1 MTAALAINATVNTY
15 GKSDATGA
23 FVPEAVHFS
32 RFYACHREGF
42 DNRLGAPARRKQ
54 VEGILGKH
62 KALDLVAFF
71 CHGLRRSLQTGHDMA
86 TVDALADA
94 ISRASAKRVVVAL
107 YACSTGA
114 TDNGFA
120 AALRNG
126 LHARGHEGTV
136 YAHDRAGHA
145 TRLPY
150 VRAFVMGE
158 DGSDWVVDPAD
169 KPMFARWRHSLV
181 QDMRFRYVTMTVDQV
196 RSELRSHA

>member
-1 MTAALAINATVNTY
+1 MTAALAISATINTH

-23 FVPEAVHFS
+23 FVPESVHFAKHH
-32 RFYACHREGF
+32 ACHREGF

-62 KALDLVAFF
+62 KGLDLVALF

-94 ISRASAKRVVVAL
+94 ISRASTKRVVVAL

-126 LHARGHEGTV
+126 LRARGHEGTV
-136 YAHDRAGHA
+136 YAHDRAGHT

-169 KPMFARWRHSLV
+169 KPMFARWRTELTR
-181 QDMRFRYVTMTVDQV
+181 DLRFRYPRMTVEQV
-196 RSELRSHA
+196 RAELR